1 MAAVHCTFILLIVCF
16 AVANTEPPPSTIG
29 SDGKPLRGAALRAKT
44 NEEYDRL
51 NGLASDH
58 FQKLADFINA
68 NKDRLNAK
76 KNRVPGAPEIE
87 PFTVKPPEFPS
98 ISEINTKLGL
108 EQVYLE
114 SDEYFPIQ
122 QLKERFGLE
131 DPIQQTTPS
140 SRRKRQTMVDLQYPT
155 DTWTQG
161 VPYFFDPS
169 LSTSGVAAVQTA
181 IGFWQTYTCVRFT
194 QVSSPSASTIK
205 PVVRFYNGSGC
216 NSPVGRLTDPSY
228 VTQDVSIGTTCDTP
242 AIASH
247 EIGHT
252 LGMYHG
258 QQRADRDWWISV
270 NTSNI
275 NPSYVF
281 AFNEANSSTNYNYG
295 MRYDLRSIMHYTPYG
310 FAINQSAPVMNAYD
324 WLAQYSMGA
333 SRMPVFTD
341 ITLIN
346 YEYKCYDR
354 CNASGTVCYH
364 GGMPNPNNCAV
375 CQCPSGFAGK
385 DCSYIEP
392 SNGVVGSCG
401 GLLTPTAIWTDLKVT
416 NQIGNGVWAGS
427 AVQANCTWHI
437 LAPAGKFVQFY
448 VQSVGAGGSNST
460 HCSSN
465 CYWAGVD
472 IKWDSNKQP
481 EGYRICCPDSYYWMN
496 QSKDN
501 LLIVQAYNYW
511 YYTDFTL
518 SYRIANTAPPSTTTG
533 SDGKPLRGAALRAK
547 TNEEYD
553 RLNGLAPDHFQKR
566 ADFINA
572 NKDRLNAKVKAELDK
587 NMQSF
592 VKAREEQKK
601 NRVPG
606 APDVGPFTKKPSEL
620 LSISD
625 INTPLGLGE
634 FLWDGD
640 QDLNIQ
646 QLKEIFGL
654 VDSTGQTTQ
663 SPRAKRQTMVDS
675 QYPTD
680 TWTQGVPYYFDPS
693 LSASGV
699 AAVQTAIGFWQANT
713 CLRFTQ
719 VSSPSA
725 STIKPVVRFY
735 NGSGCNSPVGRITDP
750 SYVTQD
756 ISLGTGCDSPGIA
769 AHEIGHTIGMYHGQ
783 QRADRDPWI
792 SINTSNINPS
802 YVFAFNE
809 ANSSTNYNYGM
820 RYDLRSI
827 MHYTPYAFAI
837 NQSIPTIQ
845 AFDWLSQYSIGASRM
860 PVFTDI
866 AVINYHYK
874 CYANWTDLNVANQI
888 GNGVWAGSTVQAN
901 CTWHILAPSGKFV
914 QFYVKSV
921 GAAGSNSTHC
931 SSNCYWA
938 GVDIKWDSNKQ
949 PEGYRICCPD
959 SYYWMNQS
967 RNNLLI
973 VQAYN
978 YWYYTD
984 FTLSYRIG
992 NPTPQSSVNDKSF
1005 SSIRKAVLARH

>member
-29 SDGKPLRGAALRAKT
+29 SDGKPLRGAALR
-44 NEEYDRL
+44 
-51 NGLASDH
+51 
-58 FQKLADFINA
+58 
-68 NKDRLNAK
+68 AK

-295 MRYDLRSIMHYTPYG
+295 MRYDLRSIMHYTPYSG

-518 SYRIANTAPPSTTTG
+518 SYRIAP
-533 SDGKPLRGAALRAK
+533 
-547 TNEEYD
+547 
-553 RLNGLAPDHFQKR
+553 
-566 ADFINA
+566 
-572 NKDRLNAKVKAELDK
+572 
-587 NMQSF
+587 
-592 VKAREEQKK
+592 
-601 NRVPG
+601 
-606 APDVGPFTKKPSEL
+606 
-620 LSISD
+620 
-625 INTPLGLGE
+625 
-634 FLWDGD
+634 
-640 QDLNIQ
+640 
-646 QLKEIFGL
+646 
-654 VDSTGQTTQ
+654 
-663 SPRAKRQTMVDS
+663 
-675 QYPTD
+675 
-680 TWTQGVPYYFDPS
+680 
-693 LSASGV
+693 
-699 AAVQTAIGFWQANT
+699 
-713 CLRFTQ
+713 
-719 VSSPSA
+719 
-725 STIKPVVRFY
+725 
-735 NGSGCNSPVGRITDP
+735 
-750 SYVTQD
+750 
-756 ISLGTGCDSPGIA
+756 
-769 AHEIGHTIGMYHGQ
+769 
-783 QRADRDPWI
+783 
-792 SINTSNINPS
+792 
-802 YVFAFNE
+802 
-809 ANSSTNYNYGM
+809 
-820 RYDLRSI
+820 
-827 MHYTPYAFAI
+827 
-837 NQSIPTIQ
+837 
-845 AFDWLSQYSIGASRM
+845 
-860 PVFTDI
+860 
-866 AVINYHYK
+866 
-874 CYANWTDLNVANQI
+874 
-888 GNGVWAGSTVQAN
+888 
-901 CTWHILAPSGKFV
+901 
-914 QFYVKSV
+914 
-921 GAAGSNSTHC
+921 
-931 SSNCYWA
+931 
-938 GVDIKWDSNKQ
+938 
-949 PEGYRICCPD
+949 
-959 SYYWMNQS
+959 
-967 RNNLLI
+967 
-973 VQAYN
+973 
-978 YWYYTD
+978 
-984 FTLSYRIG
+984 
-992 NPTPQSSVNDKSF
+992 
-1005 SSIRKAVLARH
+1005 